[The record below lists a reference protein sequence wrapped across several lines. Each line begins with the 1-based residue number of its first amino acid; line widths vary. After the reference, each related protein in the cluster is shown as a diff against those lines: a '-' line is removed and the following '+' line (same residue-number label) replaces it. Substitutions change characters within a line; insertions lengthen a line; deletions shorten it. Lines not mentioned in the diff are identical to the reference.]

1 MKLRERIALLSAI
14 LVVLGAG
21 IAQIAL
27 ALSNLEQMN
36 RQNADSAVHTS
47 VSSLEL
53 NREANGLR
61 ELVCVLQTIAG

>member
-1 MKLRERIALLSAI
+1 MKLRERIALLSAT
-14 LVVLGAG
+14 LVGQAAG

-27 ALSNLEQMN
+27 ALSNLKMN
-36 RQNADSAVHTS
+36 RQNANSAAHTS

-53 NREANGLR
+53 NREARGLR